1 MEEQNWGAAQGA
13 FRWREVNPFTLG
25 LPLPLR
31 KGWKHESLLGAKED
45 TATLSK
51 FVLNNRKV
59 QKKMNNSLRFSI
71 TASFTE
77 TDTQQQKDP
86 NEARPNQKTSRIPSH
101 PWLRPRNLRSWSSV
115 PSPWPQPKKV
125 LVVLNQGRMA
135 PVGGVWESVV
145 RHKDWKVLWES
156 VWRSRGKV
164 LSILKCTE
172 QFYAKNCPTPKWQD
186 DSL

>member
-1 MEEQNWGAAQGA
+1 M
-13 FRWREVNPFTLG
+13 NPFTLG

-31 KGWKHESLLGAKED
+31 KCWKHESLLGAKED

-86 NEARPNQKTSRIPSH
+86 NEARPNQKTSRIPS
-101 PWLRPRNLRSWSSV
+101 
-115 PSPWPQPKKV
+115 
-125 LVVLNQGRMA
+125 A
-135 PVGGVWESVV
+135 P
-145 RHKDWKVLWES
+145 
-156 VWRSRGKV
+156 
-164 LSILKCTE
+164 
-172 QFYAKNCPTPKWQD
+172 
-186 DSL
+186 DSGPGI